1 MYFCKMRLSVFIC
14 FLAVSFA
21 SFSQG
26 KKITVVI
33 DAGHGGNDHG
43 FIAEDVTLLPEKALN
58 LLIANKVGGY
68 VQQYLTNIEIIYT
81 RTDDTYISLDDR
93 VFKANSINA
102 DLFISI
108 HCNANDHQM
117 VHGTESHV
125 HTLDSKKSVD
135 LAQIMEK
142 EFSSKAGRH
151 SRGVKD
157 SDDRQHS
164 LQVLKY
170 TNMTSLLIECGFMTN
185 AKEAKYLNTTE
196 GQDVIASAIFRGIRT
211 YVQKENPNTNFI
223 KSTIT
228 AKPIAKNNTTTPPV
242 TSPKTTANSTA
253 TTAAKPIDATY
264 AIQILSTK
272 EPIEIDAPAFKKID
286 EKVIRQKVNT
296 TSEFKYRYLV
306 GSFDSREAGATT
318 LKKIQTNG
326 FKDAIIIQLD

>member
-1 MYFCKMRLSVFIC
+1 MKISVFIC
-14 FLAVSFA
+14 FLIISLV

-43 FIAEDVTLLPEKALN
+43 FIAEDEALLPEKELN

-81 RTDDTYISLDDR
+81 RIEDNYLSLDDR

-102 DLFISI
+102 DYFISI

-125 HTLDSKKSVD
+125 HSMESKKSVE
-135 LAQIMEK
+135 LAHIIEK
-142 EFSSKAGRH
+142 EFSTKAGRH

-170 TNMTSLLIECGFMTN
+170 TNMTSLLLECGFMTN
-185 AKEAKYLNTTE
+185 LKEARYLNTTE
-196 GQDVIASAIFRGIRT
+196 GQEVIASAIFRGLRT
-211 YVQKENPNTNFI
+211 FIQKENPTINFI
-223 KSTIT
+223 KATSTV
-228 AKPIAKNNTTTPPV
+228 KSIAKNNTTPP
-242 TSPKTTANSTA
+242 KKTA
-253 TTAAKPIDATY
+253 TPSKTIDATFS
-264 AIQILSTK
+264 IQIMSSK
-272 EPIEIDAPAFKKID
+272 EPIETDAPAFKKLD
-286 EKVIRQKVNT
+286 EKVIRQKVT
-296 TSEFKYRYLV
+296 STSEFKFRYLV
-306 GSFDSREAGATT
+306 GSFESREAGATI

>member
-1 MYFCKMRLSVFIC
+1 MKISVFIC
-14 FLAVSFA
+14 FLAISLA

-43 FIAEDVTLLPEKALN
+43 FISEDEALLPEKALN
-58 LLIANKVGGY
+58 LLIATKVGGY
-68 VQQYLTNIEIIYT
+68 IQQYLTNIEIIYT
-81 RTDDTYISLDDR
+81 RTEDDYQSLDDR

-102 DLFISI
+102 DYFISI
-108 HCNANDHQM
+108 HCNANDHNL

-125 HTLDSKKSVD
+125 HSMDSKKSVE

-142 EFSSKAGRH
+142 EFSTKAGRH

-170 TNMTSLLIECGFMTN
+170 TNMTSLLLECGFMTN
-185 AKEAKYLNTTE
+185 LKEARYLNTIE
-196 GQDVIASAIFRGIRT
+196 GQEVIASAIFRGIRT
-211 YVQKENPNTNFI
+211 FIQKENPTINFI
-223 KSTIT
+223 KATT
-228 AKPIAKNNTTTPPV
+228 PAKPIAKNNTTPPKNAATPS
-242 TSPKTTANSTA
+242 TSSSKTVDGTF
-253 TTAAKPIDATY
+253 
-264 AIQILSTK
+264 AIQIMSSK
-272 EPIEIDAPAFKKID
+272 EPIETDAPAFKKID
-286 EKVIRQKVNT
+286 EKVIRQKVT
-296 TSEFKYRYLV
+296 STSEFKFRYLV
-306 GSFDSREAGATT
+306 GSFESREAGATI

>member
-1 MYFCKMRLSVFIC
+1 MKLSVFIC
-14 FLAVSFA
+14 FLAISLA

-33 DAGHGGNDHG
+33 DAGHGGNDYG
-43 FIAEDVTLLPEKALN
+43 FIAEDATLLPEKSLN
-58 LLIANKVGGY
+58 LLIANKVGSY
-68 VQQYLTNIEIIYT
+68 IQQYLTNIEIVYT
-81 RTDDTYISLDDR
+81 RTDDDYISLDDR

-108 HCNANDHQM
+108 HCNANDYQM

-125 HTLDSKKSVD
+125 HTMDSKKSVD

-185 AKEAKYLNTTE
+185 TKEAKYLNTTE

-211 YVQKENPNTNFI
+211 FVQKENPNTNFI
-223 KSTIT
+223 KSTT
-228 AKPIAKNNTTTPPV
+228 TSKPIVKNNSTTPA
-242 TSPKTTANSTA
+242 TSPKTTVNAST
-253 TTAAKPIDATY
+253 TTTVKPIDATY
-264 AIQILSTK
+264 SIQILSTK
-272 EPIEIDAPAFKKID
+272 EPIETDAPAFKKID

-296 TSEFKYRYLV
+296 TSDFKYRYLV

>member
-1 MYFCKMRLSVFIC
+1 MKISILICVIALSLTSI
-14 FLAVSFA
+14 
-21 SFSQG
+21 SQG

-33 DAGHGGNDHG
+33 DPGHGGNDHG
-43 FIAEDVTLLPEKALN
+43 FISDDEALLPEKALN

-81 RTDDTYISLDDR
+81 RTEDNYLSLDDR

-102 DLFISI
+102 DYFISI
-108 HCNANDHQM
+108 HCNANDLHM

-125 HTLDSKKSVD
+125 HSMESKKSVE

-170 TNMTSLLIECGFMTN
+170 TNMTSLLLECGFMTN
-185 AKEAKYLNTTE
+185 IKEARYLNTTE
-196 GQDVIASAIFRGIRT
+196 GQEVIASAIFRGLRT
-211 YVQKENPNTNFI
+211 FIQKENPNTNFI
-223 KSTIT
+223 KATNT
-228 AKPIAKNNTTTPPV
+228 KPIAKSNNINTNTKSINKLTTGNY
-242 TSPKTTANSTA
+242 S
-253 TTAAKPIDATY
+253 
-264 AIQILSTK
+264 IQIMSSK
-272 EPIEIDAPAFKKID
+272 EPVDTESEAFKKI
-286 EKVIRQKVNT
+286 EEEVTRQKVNT
-296 TSEFKYRYLV
+296 TSEFKYRYII
-306 GSFDSREAGATT
+306 GSFENKEEGATL
-318 LKKIQTNG
+318 LKKVQTKG

>member
-1 MYFCKMRLSVFIC
+1 
-14 FLAVSFA
+14 
-21 SFSQG
+21 
-26 KKITVVI
+26 
-33 DAGHGGNDHG
+33 
-43 FIAEDVTLLPEKALN
+43 
-58 LLIANKVGGY
+58 
-68 VQQYLTNIEIIYT
+68 
-81 RTDDTYISLDDR
+81 
-93 VFKANSINA
+93 
-102 DLFISI
+102 
-108 HCNANDHQM
+108 
-117 VHGTESHV
+117 
-125 HTLDSKKSVD
+125 
-135 LAQIMEK
+135 
-142 EFSSKAGRH
+142 
-151 SRGVKD
+151 
-157 SDDRQHS
+157 
-164 LQVLKY
+164 
-170 TNMTSLLIECGFMTN
+170 MTN

-306 GSFDSREAGATT
+306 GSIDSREAGATT

>member
-1 MYFCKMRLSVFIC
+1 MKLFVFIC
-14 FLAVSFA
+14 FIAI
-21 SFSQG
+21 SFSSYSQV

-43 FIAEDVTLLPEKALN
+43 FIAEDESLLPEKSLN
-58 LLIANKVGGY
+58 FLIANKVGGY
-68 VQQYLTNIEIIYT
+68 IQQYLTNIEIVYT

-93 VFKANSINA
+93 VFKANSITA
-102 DLFISI
+102 DLFVSI
-108 HCNANDHQM
+108 HCNANDYQI

-125 HTLDSKKSVD
+125 HTMDSKKSVE
-135 LAQIMEK
+135 LAHIMEK

-170 TNMTSLLIECGFMTN
+170 TNMTSVLIECGFMTN

-223 KSTIT
+223 KSTT
-228 AKPIAKNNTTTPPV
+228 TVKPIAKYNSTTPATSTKTSGNTTNTTTA
-242 TSPKTTANSTA
+242 KTV
-253 TTAAKPIDATY
+253 DATY

-272 EPIEIDAPAFKKID
+272 EPIETDAPAFKKID

-306 GSFDSREAGATT
+306 GSFDTREAGATT

-326 FKDAIIIQLD
+326 FKDAMIIQLD

>member
-1 MYFCKMRLSVFIC
+1 
-14 FLAVSFA
+14 
-21 SFSQG
+21 
-26 KKITVVI
+26 
-33 DAGHGGNDHG
+33 
-43 FIAEDVTLLPEKALN
+43 
-58 LLIANKVGGY
+58 
-68 VQQYLTNIEIIYT
+68 
-81 RTDDTYISLDDR
+81 
-93 VFKANSINA
+93 
-102 DLFISI
+102 
-108 HCNANDHQM
+108 
-117 VHGTESHV
+117 
-125 HTLDSKKSVD
+125 
-135 LAQIMEK
+135 
-142 EFSSKAGRH
+142 
-151 SRGVKD
+151 
-157 SDDRQHS
+157 
-164 LQVLKY
+164 
-170 TNMTSLLIECGFMTN
+170 MTSLLIECGFMTN

-242 TSPKTTANSTA
+242 TSSKTSANSTA

>member
-1 MYFCKMRLSVFIC
+1 MKISVFIC
-14 FLAVSFA
+14 FLVISLA

-43 FIAEDVTLLPEKALN
+43 FISEDEALLPEKELN

-68 VQQYLTNIEIIYT
+68 IQQYLTNIEIIYT
-81 RTDDTYISLDDR
+81 RTQDDYQSLDDR

-102 DLFISI
+102 DFFISI
-108 HCNANDHQM
+108 HCNANDHHLI
-117 VHGTESHV
+117 HGTESHV
-125 HTLDSKKSVD
+125 HSMDSKKSVE
-135 LAQIMEK
+135 LAQIIEK

-170 TNMTSLLIECGFMTN
+170 TNMTSLLLECGFMTN
-185 AKEAKYLNTTE
+185 LKEARYLNTTE
-196 GQDVIASAIFRGIRT
+196 GQEVIASAIFRGLRT
-211 YVQKENPNTNFI
+211 FIQKENPTINFI
-223 KSTIT
+223 KATT
-228 AKPIAKNNTTTPPV
+228 PAKTIAKNNTTT
-242 TSPKTTANSTA
+242 SPKITA
-253 TTAAKPIDATY
+253 TPSNSSSKTVDGSF
-264 AIQILSTK
+264 AIQIMSSK
-272 EPIEIDAPAFKKID
+272 EPIELDAPAFKKID
-286 EKVIRQKVNT
+286 EKVIRQKVNS
-296 TSEFKYRYLV
+296 TSEFKFRYLV
-306 GSFDSREAGATT
+306 GSFESREAGANI

>member
-1 MYFCKMRLSVFIC
+1 MKLSVFIC
-14 FLAVSFA
+14 FLAISLA

-43 FIAEDVTLLPEKALN
+43 FIAEDATLLPEKSLN

-68 VQQYLTNIEIIYT
+68 IQQYLTNIEIVYT
-81 RTDDTYISLDDR
+81 RTDDTFISLDDR
-93 VFKANSINA
+93 VYKANSINA

-125 HTLDSKKSVD
+125 HTMDSKKSVD

-170 TNMTSLLIECGFMTN
+170 TNMTSVLIECGFMTN
-185 AKEAKYLNTTE
+185 VKEAKYLNTTE
-196 GQDVIASAIFRGIRT
+196 GQDVIASAIFRGLRT

-223 KSTIT
+223 KSTTT
-228 AKPIAKNNTTTPPV
+228 AKPIAKNNATAPT
-242 TSPKTTANSTA
+242 TSPKNSSTA
-253 TTAAKPIDATY
+253 SSNATVKSVDGTY

-272 EPIEIDAPAFKKID
+272 EPIETDAPAFKKID

-306 GSFDSREAGATT
+306 GSFDTREAGATT
-318 LKKIQTNG
+318 LKKLQTNG

>member
-1 MYFCKMRLSVFIC
+1 MKLSVFIC
-14 FLAVSFA
+14 FLAISLA

-43 FIAEDVTLLPEKALN
+43 FIAEDATLLPEKSLN

-68 VQQYLTNIEIIYT
+68 IQQYLTNIEIVYT
-81 RTDDTYISLDDR
+81 RTDDNYISLDDR

-125 HTLDSKKSVD
+125 HTMDSKKSVD

-142 EFSSKAGRH
+142 EFTAKAGRH

-185 AKEAKYLNTTE
+185 VKEAKYLNTTE
-196 GQDVIASAIFRGIRT
+196 GQEVIASAIFRGIRT

-223 KSTIT
+223 KSTTT
-228 AKPIAKNNTTTPPV
+228 AKPIAKNNTTT
-242 TSPKTTANSTA
+242 TSPKNSTNA
-253 TTAAKPIDATY
+253 STNSTVKPVDGTY

-272 EPIEIDAPAFKKID
+272 EPIETDAPAFKKID
-286 EKVIRQKVNT
+286 EKVVRQKVNT

-306 GSFDSREAGATT
+306 GSFETREAGATT

>member
-1 MYFCKMRLSVFIC
+1 MKLSVFIC
-14 FLAVSFA
+14 FLAISLA

-43 FIAEDVTLLPEKALN
+43 FIAEDATLLPEKSLN

-68 VQQYLTNIEIIYT
+68 IQQYLTNIEIVYT
-81 RTDDTYISLDDR
+81 RTDDNYISLDDR

-108 HCNANDHQM
+108 HCNANDYHM

-125 HTLDSKKSVD
+125 HTMDSKKSVD
-135 LAQIMEK
+135 IAQIMEK

-185 AKEAKYLNTTE
+185 VKEAKYLNTAE

-211 YVQKENPNTNFI
+211 FVQKENPNTNFI
-223 KSTIT
+223 KSTT
-228 AKPIAKNNTTTPPV
+228 SAKPIAKNNTVTPA
-242 TSPKTTANSTA
+242 TSPKTTVNTSNA
-253 TTAAKPIDATY
+253 TTAKAIDATF

-272 EPIEIDAPAFKKID
+272 EPIETDAPAFKKID

-306 GSFDSREAGATT
+306 GSFESREAGATT
-318 LKKIQTNG
+318 LKKLQTNG